1 LAGGGTLRPNG
12 RGRAGSCKHMP
23 SHLDREDQQPSHP
36 LFSRLAHTMRK
47 RPPLNPR
54 LHMRGSPTQKHGA
67 CPRWLYLPAVLIL
80 SVSPSPD
87 VPLALPDV
95 EEKRRIYACA
105 HRTPRLPSSTVL
117 LCQLLL
123 QPPVLADDVRKVV
136 DLTSANF
143 SSAVDGSRFTIVNFY
158 AGGHS
163 SPSFALTPSR
173 GGMGHALSP

>member
-1 LAGGGTLRPNG
+1 MLGYPT
-12 RGRAGSCKHMP
+12 
-23 SHLDREDQQPSHP
+23 
-36 LFSRLAHTMRK
+36 RLEK
-47 RPPLNPR
+47 
-54 LHMRGSPTQKHGA
+54 GA
-67 CPRWLYLPAVLIL
+67 CPRWLYLSAVLIL

-87 VPLALPDV
+87 VLLALPDV

-105 HRTPRLPSSTVL
+105 HRTPPLPSSTVIL
-117 LCQLLL
+117 YQLLL

-163 SPSFALTPSR
+163 SSSFASTPSR
-173 GGMGHALSP
+173 GGMRFLHRGPSSCLCPSKRAGHEISMLE